1 MKPSC
6 LQWPGCLEAV
16 KPPNAGLRLFGGAA
30 FERCLNEFQV
40 AANMLA
46 FPSGAWQP
54 ATDAQRTRLLR
65 AFSSVTSA
73 LQDSPGTTVLAFM
86 GST

>member
-1 MKPSC
+1 VFLC

-46 FPSGAWQP
+46 FPSGMQTALCWC
-54 ATDAQRTRLLR
+54 
-65 AFSSVTSA
+65 SSPLFV
-73 LQDSPGTTVLAFM
+73 
-86 GST
+86 